1 MPGLGHDERPAQ
13 RRRSGVADK
22 STTSVVLPIGVENVI
37 IYLQEVIVSNVH
49 PLDEKHL
56 VEQNPEEVEDKRVEN
71 MTTISV
77 FVKNSNTCL

>member
-13 RRRSGVADK
+13 RRSGVADK